1 VSKSALITGSTGAI
15 GEAIAKEFFD
25 HGYELYLHYNKNES
39 KAKELA
45 KKFNAQILQWDM
57 RDKETIRRAIGE
69 ISVDILI
76 NNAAI
81 TDDAHIYWMSDEQ
94 WQSVIDTNLNG
105 TYYVTK
111 ALLPQMIKNKKGSI
125 VNIVSISG
133 IVGNHGQANYS
144 ATKGAL
150 ISFTKTLCLDLA
162 RFNIRVNAVAPGLI
176 SSEMS
181 KDIDEK
187 SYKSIIP
194 LGRFGKPEEIAKAV
208 FFLGDSASYVSGE
221 VLNVS
226 GGMIR

>member
-1 VSKSALITGSTGAI
+1 MSKSVLITGSTGAI
-15 GEAIAKEFFD
+15 GEAIAQEFFEC
-25 HGYELYLHYNKNES
+25 GYKLYLHYNKNEH

-45 KKFNAQILQWDM
+45 KKFDAQILQWDM
-57 RDKETIRRAIGE
+57 RDKDTIKKVIGE
-69 ISVDILI
+69 MGVDVLI

-81 TDDAHIYWMSDEQ
+81 TNDAHIYWMNDEQ
-94 WQSVIDTNLNG
+94 WQSVIETNLNG

-125 VNIVSISG
+125 INVVSISG
-133 IVGNHGQANYS
+133 MVGNHGQANYS

-150 ISFTKTLCLDLA
+150 IAFTKTLCLDLA

-181 KDIDEK
+181 KNIDEK

-194 LGRFGKPEEIAKAV
+194 LGRFGKPEEVAKAI
-208 FFLGDSASYVSGE
+208 FFLGDSASYISGE